1 MTVETSKSLLDRLRS
16 RPDDQM
22 SWRRFAGLYAPLIRR
37 WLVGQGTPD
46 ADAEDLAQ
54 EILMVIF
61 RELPGFDHNGRKG
74 AFRTWI
80 RTVTVNRLRGY
91 WRSRRVGAVS
101 GMEERLALL
110 EAEDG
115 EPGRAWDREHDEH
128 VVAQVM
134 KLVEPE
140 FAPSTWRAFRRTV
153 VDGLSAA
160 EAAAELGLTPNAVL
174 IAKSR
179 VLRRLR
185 EEVRGLV
192 P

>member
-1 MTVETSKSLLDRLRS
+1 MTVDTSRSLLDRLRG

-22 SWRRFAGLYAPLIRR
+22 SWRRFEGLYTPLIRK
-37 WLVGQGTPD
+37 WLTGQGTPE

-54 EILMVIF
+54 DILVVIL
-61 RELPGFDHNGRKG
+61 RELPDFDHNGRKG
-74 AFRTWI
+74 AFRAWV
-80 RTVTVNRLRGY
+80 RSVTVNRLRGY
-91 WRSRRVGAVS
+91 WRSRRNGPVNGL
-101 GMEERLALL
+101 EERLDRL
-110 EAEDG
+110 EDEDG
-115 EPGRAWDREHDEH
+115 EPARAWDREHDEH

-134 KLVEPE
+134 RLVEPE

-153 VDGLSAA
+153 VDGVAAA
-160 EAAAELGLTPNAVL
+160 EVAAELGLSANAVL